1 MPVVTNL
8 KKTKTFLDYGKL
20 EELSSVDPPSESE
33 FLRILTKARELR
45 GLSTE
50 EAASLLACTEEEQIR
65 SLMET
70 ARWVKNEIYGK
81 RLVLFAPLYTSNYCT
96 NDCLY
101 CGFRRSN
108 TRIRRRKLTLQEI
121 AEQTRLLLDQGHK
134 RLLLIAGESDLQSL
148 SFTVEA
154 IRTCYQVTVPIRGRE
169 PDLAMDISKTTLSYA
184 VSEAHVSPIAA
195 SKSPASYEAG
205 PEEPAAGGADFLAGD
220 ISRGPTLKTVAGSKD
235 PASRME
241 VSEHLSA
248 RVARIR
254 RINVELAPLEVEGY
268 RALKKAQI
276 GTYVCFQ
283 ETYNPELYQE
293 MHPSGPKADY
303 RYRLYC
309 MDRAMEGGIDDVG
322 IGALFGLGPYRYE
335 VLGLLEHA
343 RHLEEAYGCGPHTVS
358 VPRVEPAVGAP
369 LSQNPPSP
377 VSDQDF
383 KKLIAVIRIA
393 LPYTGII
400 LSTRET
406 ARLRRELFAYG
417 VSQISAGSRTDPGGY
432 GSHAEEASQ
441 FTLGDHRSLA
451 EVIESL
457 IDDGYIPSFCTGCYR
472 KGRVGTD
479 FMELAKP
486 GLIKE
491 FCLPNGLVTFAEYLY
506 DFASP
511 AVRKKGLSLIET
523 LKEDAPSKIIPYL
536 EDALVRTARGERDLY
551 L

>member
-1 MPVVTNL
+1 MRIVQTAQR
-8 KKTKTFLDYGKL
+8 TKTFLDYGKL
-20 EELSSVDPPSESE
+20 EELSLLDPPEE
-33 FLRILTKARELR
+33 AKFDEILSKARRLK

-50 EAASLLACTEEEQIR
+50 EAAVLLACETPEQIHR
-65 SLMET
+65 LMET

-81 RLVLFAPLYTSNYCT
+81 RLVLFAPLYTSNFCT

-108 TRIRRRKLTLQEI
+108 PLVQRRKLSLEEI
-121 AEQTRLLLDQGHK
+121 AQQTGLLLQQGHK
-134 RLLLIAGESDLQSL
+134 RILLIAGESNLQSL
-148 SFTVEA
+148 SYTLDA
-154 IRTCYQVTVPIRGRE
+154 IRTCYGVTVPVGDRSSQQI
-169 PDLAMDISKTTLSYA
+169 
-184 VSEAHVSPIAA
+184 
-195 SKSPASYEAG
+195 AG
-205 PEEPAAGGADFLAGD
+205 PVL
-220 ISRGPTLKTVAGSKD
+220 RVAGHAPEVPAGPALKEESHASD
-235 PASRME
+235 PLAEAAPRESGNTPNTGEPTPTYFTMPEFSRNGNTPKTG
-241 VSEHLSA
+241 EHA

-322 IGALFGLGPYRYE
+322 IGALFGLGPYRYD

-343 RHLEEAYGCGPHTVS
+343 RHLEETFGCGPHTVS
-358 VPRVEPAVGAP
+358 VPRIEPAVGAP
-369 LSQNPPSP
+369 LSQNPPAP
-377 VSDQDF
+377 VSDLDF

-400 LSTRET
+400 LSTREKPE
-406 ARLRRELFAYG
+406 LRRELFAYG
-417 VSQISAGSRTDPGGY
+417 VSQISAGSKTDPGGY
-432 GSHAEEASQ
+432 GAHEEEASQ

-451 EVIESL
+451 EVIDSL

-472 KGRVGTD
+472 RGRVGAD
-479 FMELAKP
+479 FMDLAKP

-491 FCLPNGLVTFAEYLY
+491 FCLPNGLLTFAEYLY

-511 AVRKKGLSLIET
+511 TVRKKGLALIEA
-523 LKEDAPSKIIPYL
+523 LKDEAPLKVRPFL
-536 EDALVRTARGERDLY
+536 DQALDRTAQGERDLY

>member
-1 MPVVTNL
+1 MLVAQNPQR
-8 KKTKTFLDYGKL
+8 TKTFLDYGKL
-20 EELSSVDPPSESE
+20 EELSRLDPPSESE
-33 FLRILTKARELR
+33 FFRILQKARKLR
-45 GLSTE
+45 GLTTE
-50 EAASLLACTEEEQIR
+50 EAALLLACTEAESVQ
-65 SLMET
+65 LLLET

-108 TRIRRRKLTLQEI
+108 TLVHRRRLSSEEI
-121 AEQTRLLLDQGHK
+121 AQQTRILLEQGHK
-134 RLLLIAGESDLQSL
+134 RILLIAGESDAQSL
-148 SFTVEA
+148 SYTLDA
-154 IRTCYQVTVPIRGRE
+154 IRTCYGVTIEVGNRKGIHG
-169 PDLAMDISKTTLSYA
+169 
-184 VSEAHVSPIAA
+184 VSPTRGVD
-195 SKSPASYEAG
+195 ED
-205 PEEPAAGGADFLAGD
+205 GA
-220 ISRGPTLKTVAGSKD
+220 RT
-235 PASRME
+235 
-241 VSEHLSA
+241 
-248 RVARIR
+248 ARIR

-283 ETYNPELYQE
+283 ETYDPELYQV

-343 RHLEEAYGCGPHTVS
+343 RHLEKVFGCGPHTVS

-369 LSQNPPSP
+369 LSQNPPAP
-377 VSDQDF
+377 VSDRDF

-400 LSTRET
+400 LSTREKPE
-406 ARLRRELFAYG
+406 LREELFAYG
-417 VSQISAGSRTDPGGY
+417 VSQISAGSKTDPGGY
-432 GSHAEEASQ
+432 GSHEEEASQ
-441 FTLGDHRSLA
+441 FALGDHRTLA
-451 EVIESL
+451 EVIDSL

-472 KGRVGTD
+472 RGRVGAD
-479 FMELAKP
+479 FMDLAKP

-506 DFASP
+506 DFASY
-511 AVRKKGLSLIET
+511 AIRAKGLRLIES
-523 LKEDAPSKIIPYL
+523 LKEEAPSKVRPFL
-536 EDALVRTARGERDLY
+536 EDALRRTANGERDLY

>member
-1 MPVVTNL
+1 MPVTQTL
-8 KKTKTFLDYGKL
+8 KRTKTFLDYGKL
-20 EELSSVDPPSESE
+20 AELSLLDPPSEAE
-33 FLRILTKARELR
+33 FLRILRKARELR

-50 EAASLLACTEEEQIR
+50 EAALLLATTGEE
-65 SLMET
+65 SLHLLLDT

-81 RLVLFAPLYTSNYCT
+81 RLVLFAPLYTSNFCT

-108 TRIRRRKLTLQEI
+108 SRIHRRKLSLEEI
-121 AEQTRLLLDQGHK
+121 AQQTRLLLEQGHK
-134 RLLLIAGESDLQSL
+134 RILLIAGESDLQSL
-148 SFTVEA
+148 SYTLDA
-154 IRTCYQVTVPIRGRE
+154 IRTCYEVMVPVGGGEKLKRE
-169 PDLAMDISKTTLSYA
+169 GGMDENPEREMPVQSGEAA
-184 VSEAHVSPIAA
+184 VDES
-195 SKSPASYEAG
+195 
-205 PEEPAAGGADFLAGD
+205 
-220 ISRGPTLKTVAGSKD
+220 VAGESVENESV
-235 PASRME
+235 PE
-241 VSEHLSA
+241 GNQ

-283 ETYNPELYQE
+283 ETYDPELYQE

-358 VPRVEPAVGAP
+358 VPRVEHAVGAP
-369 LSQNPPSP
+369 VSQNPPAP
-377 VSDQDF
+377 VNDEDF

-400 LSTRET
+400 LSTREKPE
-406 ARLRRELFAYG
+406 LRQELFAYG

-432 GSHAEEASQ
+432 GTHEEEASQ
-441 FTLGDHRSLA
+441 FSLGDQRSLA
-451 EVIESL
+451 EVIDSL

-472 KGRVGTD
+472 RGRVGAD
-479 FMELAKP
+479 FMDLAKP

-491 FCLPNGLVTFAEYLY
+491 FCLPNGLLTFAEYLY

-511 AVRKKGLSLIET
+511 EVRAKGLKLIHY
-523 LKEDAPSKIIPYL
+523 LKEDAPPKVRPFL
-536 EDALVRTARGERDLY
+536 DEALVRTAAGERDLY

>member
-1 MPVVTNL
+1 MQIVQTAQRTN
-8 KKTKTFLDYGKL
+8 TFLDYGKL
-20 EELSSVDPPSESE
+20 EELSRLDPPEE
-33 FLRILTKARELR
+33 AKFEEILSKARRLK

-50 EAASLLACTEEEQIR
+50 EAAVLLACETPEQIHR
-65 SLMET
+65 LMET

-81 RLVLFAPLYTSNYCT
+81 RLVLFAPLYTSNFCT

-108 TRIRRRKLTLQEI
+108 PLVQRRKLSLKEI
-121 AEQTRLLLDQGHK
+121 AQQTRLLLQQGHK
-134 RLLLIAGESDLQSL
+134 RILLIAGESNLQTL
-148 SFTVEA
+148 SYTLDA
-154 IRTCYQVTVPIRGRE
+154 IRTCYGVTVPVGDRSSQQIEKPTPRVAGHAPEVPAGPALKEESHASNPLAEAAPRE
-169 PDLAMDISKTTLSYA
+169 SGNTSKT
-184 VSEAHVSPIAA
+184 
-195 SKSPASYEAG
+195 G
-205 PEEPAAGGADFLAGD
+205 EPG
-220 ISRGPTLKTVAGSKD
+220 
-235 PASRME
+235 
-241 VSEHLSA
+241 

-343 RHLEEAYGCGPHTVS
+343 RHLEETFGCGPHTVS
-358 VPRVEPAVGAP
+358 VPRIEPAVGAP
-369 LSQNPPSP
+369 LSQNPPAP
-377 VSDQDF
+377 VSDLDF
-383 KKLIAVIRIA
+383 KKLLAVIRIS

-400 LSTRET
+400 LSTREKPE
-406 ARLRRELFAYG
+406 LRRELFAYG
-417 VSQISAGSRTDPGGY
+417 VSQISAGSKTDPGGY
-432 GSHAEEASQ
+432 GAHEEEASQ

-451 EVIESL
+451 EVIDSL

-472 KGRVGTD
+472 RGRVGAD
-479 FMELAKP
+479 FMDLAKP

-491 FCLPNGLVTFAEYLY
+491 FCLPNGLLTFAEYLY

-511 AVRKKGLSLIET
+511 AVRKKGLALIEA
-523 LKEDAPSKIIPYL
+523 LKDEAPPKVRPFL
-536 EDALVRTARGERDLY
+536 DQALDRTAQGERDLY